1 LEGEGVVTKDSLSTP
16 QQRLLET
23 FQRTNYG
30 RIEGLAVRG
39 GQPQFD
45 PPPRIVKDV
54 KLGAPDNGT
63 RPELQSG
70 NFGLKREHLEL
81 FELLKRVGDGTI
93 ECIEIKGGLPFR
105 LMVEQQA

>member
-1 LEGEGVVTKDSLSTP
+1 MQTKSSLSTP

-54 KLGAPDNGT
+54 KLGAADNGS
-63 RPELQSG
+63 RPELEAG
-70 NFGLKREHLEL
+70 DFALRREHIEL
-81 FELLKRVGDGTI
+81 FDNLRRLGNGTI
-93 ECIEIKGGLPFR
+93 ESIEIKAGLPFR
-105 LMVEQQA
+105 LTVEQRI